1 MRTQRW
7 FIALLATLSIV
18 AAACGGDGDDPPAG
32 GGGEDTGAE
41 PATGTSGP
49 EELGG
54 SLTIS
59 NWDAYMPEDLIPSF
73 EQETGVDV
81 ELALHTTNEDIMGK
95 ISAQNGEGFDVVF
108 VSGQFVEP
116 LVQQGWAAELDHSQ
130 IPNLANLYPEA
141 MELGYDAGNTHSV
154 PYAWGTTGICYRTD
168 LVSEPPTSWTI
179 FHDPPAELDGKM
191 TMLGTDRWLLQPAL
205 LSLGYSINT
214 TDPAQIDEAVQWTL
228 EAKEHL
234 LGFDDTTF
242 YSKLVSGE
250 ALAVQAWDGW
260 CEYGRAEEPNI
271 EFVVPDEGSDVWT
284 DTMVVLE
291 SSQNK
296 AAAHAFIDHVLEQT
310 NGKAV
315 SELILYKVPNAP
327 AMEAVDPAVVEQFP
341 TLAIEPSTLL
351 QYEPV
356 QDIGTDGIQLWTD
369 AVTRIK
375 AG

>member
-32 GGGEDTGAE
+32 GGGDTGAE

-49 EELGG
+49 AEELGG

-271 EFVVPDEGSDVWT
+271 EFVVPEEGSDVWT
-284 DTMVVLE
+284 DTMVV
-291 SSQNK
+291 
-296 AAAHAFIDHVLEQT
+296 
-310 NGKAV
+310 
-315 SELILYKVPNAP
+315 
-327 AMEAVDPAVVEQFP
+327 
-341 TLAIEPSTLL
+341 
-351 QYEPV
+351 
-356 QDIGTDGIQLWTD
+356 
-369 AVTRIK
+369 
-375 AG
+375 